1 MNSQFGSP
9 QARLFGNELTLTA
22 MTPAADAAPFQL
34 APHSGTLIPYSL
46 IIVVSILIFVV
57 VVFFFFFFFF
67 CMCRDVCVARE
78 AAESDDRICPAAANV
93 GCQGFRLRKES
104 GTDYILSFV

>member
-46 IIVVSILIFVV
+46 IIVVSILIF
-57 VVFFFFFFFF
+57 FFFFFFFF
-67 CMCRDVCVARE
+67 VC
-78 AAESDDRICPAAANV
+78 AEMSASPE
-93 GCQGFRLRKES
+93 RLRSPTIVSALPPPMLAAKAFAYEKNQVLIIFS
-104 GTDYILSFV
+104 ALFK